1 MYVQRDPFQPY
12 VVNKQGYAGKPLIKT
27 GPKVVDLLVK
37 VTGIIWEEKD
47 PMAVV
52 SYGGR
57 QQIIGLGDKLFS
69 RKVTKISKKSV
80 WLKGRKKTLIIDV
93 GKGKRL

>member
-1 MYVQRDPFQPY
+1 
-12 VVNKQGYAGKPLIKT
+12 
-27 GPKVVDLLVK
+27 
-37 VTGIIWEEKD
+37 
-47 PMAVV
+47 MAVV